1 MTRMLALLKVN
12 LKMVTAMMRNRSIY
26 THTYTHTSTQCVFFF
41 RVSRLGLFVVLG
53 PINPRPYKP
62 YGPLVFRV
70 WVWVQ

>member
-1 MTRMLALLKVN
+1 MTRMLALLKIN
-12 LKMVTAMMRNRSIY
+12 MKMVTAMMRNRYIY
-26 THTYTHTSTQCVFFF
+26 THTHTSTQCVFFF
-41 RVSRLGLFVVLG
+41 RVSGLGLFVVLG